1 MLPTRVEPGTS
12 FTRVRVSTTVP
23 NSISGKWKECL
34 RIWMLLYRNA
44 VRSIDGLCELYL
56 LTVCVVQCDLLMVCH
71 RPWEQR
77 ARTFEYAFLV
87 YGTSPFFLRPPFL
100 LSSLLCAPYLL
111 SAFICLDYFCSAI
124 KNVVCVC
131 EEDKYHRPWE
141 QRAREIEYAFL
152 VSGTW
157 RIFYARLPSCP
168 PCYGTVV
175 QIPLFHQVQ
184 VTFFFF

>member
-1 MLPTRVEPGTS
+1 
-12 FTRVRVSTTVP
+12 
-23 NSISGKWKECL
+23 
-34 RIWMLLYRNA
+34 MLLYRNA
-44 VRSIDGLCELYL
+44 VRSIDGLSQAVGATC
-56 LTVCVVQCDLLMVCH
+56 TNIRVCV
-71 RPWEQR
+71 PG
-77 ARTFEYAFLV
+77 ALV
-87 YGTSPFFLRPPFL
+87 LRRFFLRPPFL

-175 QIPLFHQVQ
+175 QIPLFHQVH